1 MALMQSPQPGRP
13 TDLFGPAAAL
23 LGTIGSSRAQQ
34 ALLGETERTELPA
47 ESRKQALA
55 GFAESVNRYGVLLE
69 CHPLQA
75 AYARY
80 NQSSVS
86 ADRAVAGAVLDVI
99 ETPSRKARPVSADA
113 AHPRPTR

>member
-1 MALMQSPQPGRP
+1 MQSPQPGRP
-13 TDLFGPAAAL
+13 TDLFAPAAAL
-23 LGTIGSSRAQQ
+23 LGTVGSSRAQQ
-34 ALLGETERTELPA
+34 ALLGETERTDLPA

-69 CHPLQA
+69 CRSLQA

-80 NQSSVS
+80 NHPSAS
-86 ADRAVAGAVLDVI
+86 ADRTVAGAVLDII

-113 AHPRPTR
+113 AHTRPTR